1 MMTHATLALA
11 KVDSVWFRPRPRFLE
26 LFMSFLFG
34 LPLFAMALALAASLE
49 IETVSVDYQG
59 DNGSVPPPHRR
70 STDIR
75 IDADGSGTLT
85 RLHGYDHSD
94 SSQRFETAFVVSPEQ
109 RQRFAQRL
117 QQLGLWDTRWR
128 ERDRVPVGGPR
139 VYLLFSRGGQKVT
152 LPAFPITRQQEAVDA
167 LRAEVLALV
176 PETATAARQAWE
188 QGMPDSE

>member
-1 MMTHATLALA
+1 
-11 KVDSVWFRPRPRFLE
+11 
-26 LFMSFLFG
+26 MSFLFG
-34 LPLFAMALALAASLE
+34 LPLLAMVLAGSLE
-49 IETVSVDYQG
+49 IETVSVEYRG
-59 DNGSVPPPHRR
+59 DNGSVPPPYRR

-109 RQRFAQRL
+109 RHQFNQRL
-117 QQLGLWDTRWR
+117 QQRGLWDTRWHER
-128 ERDRVPVGGPR
+128 ENVPVGGPR
-139 VYLLFSRGGQKVT
+139 VSLSFSRGAQKVT

-176 PETATAARQAWE
+176 PETATAAWQAWE
-188 QGMPDSE
+188 QGKPDSE